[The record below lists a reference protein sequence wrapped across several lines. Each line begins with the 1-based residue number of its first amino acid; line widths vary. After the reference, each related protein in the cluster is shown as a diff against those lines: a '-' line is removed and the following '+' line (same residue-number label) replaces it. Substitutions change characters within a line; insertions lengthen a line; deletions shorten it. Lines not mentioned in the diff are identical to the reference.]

1 MRRIVTALAVAA
13 LVSVALVLVAAGGD
27 DDGYRVRAIFDN
39 VSAAVPGEEVKVAG
53 APVGTIESLDVTAGN
68 KAVAVLAIDEDGFTP
83 FHADARC
90 TVRPQSL
97 IGEKYVECDPGDS
110 SSPPLREIE
119 EGEGEGQH
127 LLPLVQTSSPVDL
140 DLINDILRL
149 PFRERLTILLD
160 ELGAG
165 LAGRGEEL
173 NELIRRANPAL
184 RETDRVLAILARQN
198 RVLAS
203 LARDSD
209 TALAP
214 LARERERVAGFI
226 RNANATGQATAERSD
241 DIELGIRRLPGFL
254 RQLRPLMADLEGF
267 ADQGTPVARDLRIAG
282 PDLSRLIERIGPFSS
297 AATPSLVSLG
307 KATVTGRP
315 ALIETRPLIQ
325 DLGDFARQA
334 KPVSTN
340 LDKLTA
346 SFDKTGG
353 IERLADYLFFQTL
366 AINGFDGIGHY
377 LRAGLTVN
385 LCALYATTPASGCNS
400 NFTQTRATSTGDDDL
415 APALAELAKLR
426 AKRGDAGDGPE
437 TGSVPPGGD
446 PAARRLADHV
456 AADGEQ
462 NVDRI
467 REGAAGPSPGL
478 DGVADPLLDYLLGDP
493 AGPGGGR

>member
-1 MRRIVTALAVAA
+1 MRRLVTAFALAA
-13 LVSVALVLVAAGGD
+13 LVVVALIAVGAGGS

-39 VSAAVPGEEVKVAG
+39 VSAAVPGEDVKVAG
-53 APVGTIESLDVTAGN
+53 ARVGTIESLDVTAEN
-68 KAVAVLAIDEDGFTP
+68 KAAVVLAIDVDGFTP
-83 FHADARC
+83 FHQDARC
-90 TVRPQSL
+90 TIRPQSL
-97 IGEKYVECDPGDS
+97 IGEKYVECDPGDA
-110 SSPPLREIE
+110 SSPPLEQIE
-119 EGEGEGQH
+119 QGDGEGQH
-127 LLPLVQTSSPVDL
+127 LLPLARTSSPVDL
-140 DLINDILRL
+140 DLINDIMRL

-165 LAGRGEEL
+165 LAGRGEDL

-198 RVLAS
+198 RVLAN

-214 LARERERVAGFI
+214 LAREKERVAGFI

-241 DIELGIRRLPGFL
+241 DIELGIQRLPGFL
-254 RQLRPLMADLEGF
+254 RELRPLMADLEGF
-267 ADQGTPVARDLRIAG
+267 ADQGAPVARDLRLAG
-282 PDLSRLIERIGPFSS
+282 PALSRLIEQIGPFSS

-334 KPVSTN
+334 KPLSTN

-377 LRAGLTVN
+377 LRAGLSVN
-385 LCALYATTPASGCNS
+385 LCALYATQPASGCNS
-400 NFTQTRATSTGDDDL
+400 NFTQTRATSAGADDL
-415 APALAELAKLR
+415 APALANLSKLGTM
-426 AKRGDAGDGPE
+426 RGGRSGSSA
-437 TGSVPPGGD
+437 GSVPAGGD
-446 PAARRLADHV
+446 PAARRLADQV
-456 AADGEQ
+456 AVEGER

-467 REGAAGPSPGL
+467 REGAAGPSPAL
-478 DGVADPLLDYLLGDP
+478 DGVADPLLDYLFG
-493 AGPGGGR
+493 ASR

>member
-1 MRRIVTALAVAA
+1 MRRLVTALLCA
-13 LVSVALVLVAAGGD
+13 ALVLVALVFAALGGG

-39 VSAAVPGEEVKVAG
+39 VSSAVPGEEVKVAG
-53 APVGTIESLDVTAGN
+53 APVGTIESLDVTDDN
-68 KAVAVLAIDEDGFTP
+68 KAVAVLAINKDGFTP
-83 FHADARC
+83 FHADAQC

-110 SSPPLREIE
+110 SSPELPEID
-119 EGEGEGQH
+119 EGEGAGQH
-127 LLPLVQTSSPVDL
+127 LLPLDRTSSPVDL
-140 DLINDILRL
+140 DLINDIMRL

-165 LAGRGEEL
+165 LAGRGEDL
-173 NELIRRANPAL
+173 NQLIRRANPAL
-184 RETDRVLAILARQN
+184 RQTDRVLAILARQN
-198 RVLAS
+198 RVLAN

-214 LARERERVAGFI
+214 LAREKERVAGFI

-241 DIELGIRRLPGFL
+241 DISLGIQRLPGFL

-267 ADQGTPVARDLRIAG
+267 ADEGTPVARDLRLAG
-282 PDLSRLIERIGPFSS
+282 PSLSRLIEQLGPFSS
-297 AATPSLVSLG
+297 AATPALVSLG
-307 KATVTGRP
+307 QAAVTGRP

-325 DLGDFARQA
+325 DVGDFARQA

-340 LDKLTA
+340 LDKFTA

-377 LRAGLTVN
+377 LRAGLSVN
-385 LCALYATTPASGCNS
+385 LCALYATRPASGCNS
-400 NFTQTRATSTGDDDL
+400 NFTQTRATSTGGDDL
-415 APALAELAKLR
+415 APALAELAKLGK
-426 AKRGDAGDGPE
+426 ADDGPK
-437 TGSVPPGGD
+437 TGSVPPGGG
-446 PAARRLADHV
+446 PAAQRLAEQVV
-456 AADGEQ
+456 AEGKQ

-467 REGAAGPSPGL
+467 RKGAAGPSPAL
-478 DGVADPLLDYLLGDP
+478 DGVADPLLDYLLGD
-493 AGPGGGR
+493 GQ

>member
-1 MRRIVTALAVAA
+1 MRRIVTAL
-13 LVSVALVLVAAGGD
+13 LLMALVLVALVFAAAGGD

-39 VSAAVPGEEVKVAG
+39 VSSAVPGEEVKVAG
-53 APVGTIESLDVTAGN
+53 APVGTIESLDVTADN
-68 KAVAVLAIDEDGFTP
+68 KAAAVLAIDEDGFTP

-110 SSPPLREIE
+110 SSPELPEIE
-119 EGEGEGQH
+119 RGEGEGQH
-127 LLPLVQTSSPVDL
+127 LLPLAQTSSPVDL
-140 DLINDILRL
+140 DLINDIMRL

-165 LAGRGEEL
+165 LAGRGEDL

-198 RVLAS
+198 RVLAN

-214 LARERERVAGFI
+214 LAREKERVAGFI
-226 RNANATGQATAERSD
+226 RNANATGQATAERSA
-241 DIELGIRRLPGFL
+241 DIELGIQRLPGFL

-267 ADQGTPVARDLRIAG
+267 TDQGAPLARDLRIAG
-282 PDLSRLIERIGPFSS
+282 PDLSRLIEQIGPFSS

-307 KATVTGRP
+307 QATLTGRP

-340 LDKLTA
+340 LDKFTA

-353 IERLADYLFFQTL
+353 IERLVDYLFFQTL

-385 LCALYATTPASGCNS
+385 LCALYATTPAGGCNS
-400 NFTQTRATSTGDDDL
+400 NFTQTRATSTGNDDL
-415 APALAELAKLR
+415 APALAELAKLG
-426 AKRGDAGDGPE
+426 AKRGEGDGDPA
-437 TGSVPPGGD
+437 GSVPPGGD
-446 PAARRLADHV
+446 PAAQRLAEQV
-456 AADGEQ
+456 AAEGKQ

-467 REGAAGPSPGL
+467 REGAGGPSPGL
-478 DGVADPLLDYLLGDP
+478 DGVADPLLDYLLGD
-493 AGPGGGR
+493 GQ

>member
-1 MRRIVTALAVAA
+1 MRRIVIALLCA
-13 LVSVALVLVAAGGD
+13 ALVLVALVFTAVGGD

-39 VSAAVPGEEVKVAG
+39 VASAVPGEQVKVAG
-53 APVGTIESLDVTAGN
+53 AAVGTIESLDVTSDN

-90 TVRPQSL
+90 TIRPQSL

-110 SSPPLREIE
+110 SSPPLAEIE
-119 EGEGEGQH
+119 DGEGEGQH
-127 LLPLVQTSSPVDL
+127 LLPVARTSSPVDL
-140 DLINDILRL
+140 DLINDIMRL

-165 LAGRGEEL
+165 VAGRGEDL
-173 NELIRRANPAL
+173 NVLIRRANPAL

-198 RVLAS
+198 RVLAD

-214 LARERERVAGFI
+214 LAREKERVSGFI

-241 DIELGIRRLPGFL
+241 DLSLGIQRLPGFL

-267 ADQGTPVARDLRIAG
+267 ADEGTPVARDLRLAG
-282 PDLSRLIERIGPFSS
+282 PSVSRLIEQIGPFSS

-307 KATVTGRP
+307 RATVTGRP

-346 SFDKTGG
+346 SFDRTGG
-353 IERLADYLFFQTL
+353 IERLVDYLFFQTL

-377 LRAGLTVN
+377 LRAGLSVN
-385 LCALYATTPASGCNS
+385 LCALYATAPASGCNA
-400 NFTQTRATSTGDDDL
+400 NFTQTRASGAGGDAL
-415 APALAELAKLR
+415 APALAELAKLGDR
-426 AKRGDAGDGPE
+426 ADGPE
-437 TGSVPPGGD
+437 TGSVPPGGG
-446 PAARRLADHV
+446 PAARQLADRV
-456 AADGEQ
+456 AAEGEQ

-467 REGAAGPSPGL
+467 REGAAAPSPGL
-478 DGVADPLLDYLLGDP
+478 DGVADPLLDYLLGD
-493 AGPGGGR
+493 GR